1 MAEYIERLVK
11 CGYTP
16 EKAKQICLEF
26 SRNLPVFDLEL
37 FVKTTEEFY
46 EQHHVEEIQ

>member
-1 MAEYIERLVK
+1 MAEYIDRLVR

-16 EKAKQICLEF
+16 EKAKEICLDF

-46 EQHHVEEIQ
+46 KKNHVDQVQ